1 MIVIGAGP
9 AGLATA
15 LLLSKR
21 GHKVTVYEA
30 RKAFDFDARNS
41 YPIGVNPR
49 GQETLRQI
57 SPEVLQKLKDGGRT
71 IEAFNIWADTRRV
84 ASLESGTLIAATRAH
99 VTQLLH
105 EEAQRTD
112 RITIKTG
119 HRLVDLDFDN
129 RLLKFETANGDVVV
143 DASESRVI
151 AADGTHSRVRRS
163 LAEQIRSFHPRTE
176 DWGVDFRVLRSEPGA
191 QAPKMDPNIHHI
203 FTSRGAYAAAAK
215 DGSWNVVLS
224 AGENDRE
231 LLLSHEPTEENTTA
245 LRNYV
250 CRYAPLAS
258 ELLGPDEYRAFFG
271 RKSFSGAV
279 VRCDRLAFEEWAI
292 LIGDAAHSVIP
303 PTGEG
308 VNSALEDARL
318 LAEAEGSATWFA
330 DFESSRLPDLQALGV
345 YATVL
350 KNNLNSTDPARS
362 AADVIVRILDT
373 AAARL
378 GLPSASVE
386 QRLFGPEAGVLPYRT
401 AIGPWIHQRFTLHP
415 KVQSA
420 VRRLLRMKNT
430 PFSAE

>member
-21 GHKVTVYEA
+21 GHKVTVYEG
-30 RKAFDFDARNS
+30 RNDFDFDVENS
-41 YPIGVNPR
+41 FPIGVNPR

-57 SPEVLQKLKDGGRT
+57 SPELLQKLKDGGRP
-71 IEAFNIWADTRRV
+71 IEAFNVWSGTRRI
-84 ASLESGTLIAATRAH
+84 ANLESGTLIAATRAH
-99 VTQLLH
+99 VTQLLL

-112 RITIKTG
+112 GIAIKTD
-119 HRLVDLDFDN
+119 HRLVDLDFDS
-129 RLLKFETANGDVVV
+129 RSLKFEAPSGDLIV
-143 DASESRVI
+143 DGSDSRVI
-151 AADGTHSRVRRS
+151 AADGTHSQVRRS
-163 LAEQIRSFHPRTE
+163 LAEQIRWFHPRTE

-191 QAPKMDPNIHHI
+191 QATKLDPNIHHI
-203 FTSRGAYAAAAK
+203 FSSRGAYAAAAQ
-215 DGSWNVVLS
+215 DGSWGVVLS
-224 AGENDRE
+224 AGEGDRE
-231 LLLSHEPTEENTTA
+231 LLLSNEPTEENTAA

-250 CRYAPLAS
+250 RRHAPLAS
-258 ELLGPDEYRAFFG
+258 ELLGPDDYRAFFG

-401 AIGPWIHQRFTLHP
+401 AIGPWIRQRFTLHP

-420 VRRLLRMKNT
+420 VRRLLRIKNT